1 MSSSNTKDRE
11 IILTRV
17 FDAPREL
24 VFSAYTDP
32 THVVRWFGPRGFG
45 NTTFEMSVKPGGRW
59 RFIMHGP
66 DGTDY
71 TNRIVYTEVVP
82 NELLAFDHG
91 SDVDD
96 DPRVFKV
103 RITFERL
110 GERQTRVTQHTVFST
125 PEQLAIVKGY
135 GAVEKG
141 KETLERLAEYL
152 ATSAEHAFVV
162 TRTFDAPREMVF
174 MAHAEKE
181 RLARWWGPKGWALEV
196 KALDF
201 RAGGVF
207 HYAMRMADHEMWGKF
222 VYRDIVMGH
231 RIVYVSSFSDP
242 HGNVTRAPF
251 FDGKWP
257 LETLN
262 TVTFTEQDGKTTL
275 TLRAVPIDATAEEL
289 AAFASNFKSMQ
300 GGFGGTYQQLED
312 ALRADTLSL
321 SRVFDAPRDRVFKAW
336 TDARA
341 VQQWWGPHH
350 FTAPRCELD
359 VRPGGAIR
367 IDMRAPD
374 GNVYP
379 MSGTYK
385 DVVALERLVF
395 VSAALDA
402 KGNPLFEVLNVV
414 TFADQGG
421 KTALTV
427 HASLMNAT
435 AEAKPYL
442 SGMEEGWKQ
451 QLERFGAHLAK

>member
-1 MSSSNTKDRE
+1 MASSNTTDRE
-11 IILTRV
+11 IILTRI

-32 THVVRWFGPRGFG
+32 AHVVSWFGPRGFG
-45 NTTFEMSVKPGGRW
+45 NTTLEMSVKPGGRW

-66 DGTDY
+66 DGIDY

-82 NELLAFDHG
+82 NELLAYDHG

-103 RITFERL
+103 RITFEKL
-110 GERQTRVTQHTVFST
+110 GERQTRLTQHVVFQT
-125 PEQLAIVKGY
+125 AEQLAIVKGY

-141 KETLERLAEYL
+141 KETLERLAEHL
-152 ATSAEHAFVV
+152 ATRSEHAFVI
-162 TRTFDAPREMVF
+162 TRSFDAPREMVF

-207 HYAMRMADHEMWGKF
+207 HYGMRMASSEMWGKF

-242 HGNVTRAPF
+242 QGEVTRAPF

-275 TLRAVPIDATAEEL
+275 TLRAVPIDAKPEEL

-312 ALRADTLSL
+312 TLREDTLCS
-321 SRVFDAPRDRVFKAW
+321 S
-336 TDARA
+336 
-341 VQQWWGPHH
+341 
-350 FTAPRCELD
+350 
-359 VRPGGAIR
+359 
-367 IDMRAPD
+367 
-374 GNVYP
+374 
-379 MSGTYK
+379 SS
-385 DVVALERLVF
+385 AL
-395 VSAALDA
+395 
-402 KGNPLFEVLNVV
+402 G
-414 TFADQGG
+414 
-421 KTALTV
+421 LT
-427 HASLMNAT
+427 
-435 AEAKPYL
+435 
-442 SGMEEGWKQ
+442 
-451 QLERFGAHLAK
+451 